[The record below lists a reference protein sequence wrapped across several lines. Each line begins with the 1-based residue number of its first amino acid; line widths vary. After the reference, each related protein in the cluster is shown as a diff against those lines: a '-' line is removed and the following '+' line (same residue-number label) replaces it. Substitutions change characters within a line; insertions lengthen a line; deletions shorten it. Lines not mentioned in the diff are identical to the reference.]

1 MNNIEIVIVPVAD
14 KEKAKE
20 FYLKL
25 GFEVLVEAPADH
37 GHTWLQMGLPGQ
49 PTSIALMHFHGII
62 IETGDINKDI
72 QILTEKGLEIGKID
86 VQPWGRFAWTKD
98 PDGNGLCLHQK

>member
-1 MNNIEIVIVPVAD
+1 MTNIEIIILPVTD

-20 FYLKL
+20 FYMQL
-25 GFEVLVEAPADH
+25 GLQVLVEAPGDH

-49 PTSIALMHFHGII
+49 TASIALMHFHGII
-62 IETGDINKDI
+62 METDDIEKDVRE
-72 QILTEKGLEIGKID
+72 LKTKGIEVGKID
-86 VQPWGRFAWTKD
+86 EQPWGRFAWMKD